1 MTLIRTSLLN
11 AIAVFIKMLTLLGI
25 NKVLAIY
32 VGPSGYAALGQFQNA
47 VQMITTFASGAVNT
61 GVTKYTAEYKDDVA
75 AQHRVWR
82 TAGTI
87 ALSGS
92 LFFSVLIVIFNE
104 TLAIWFLK
112 DAGFGG
118 VFVWFGAT
126 LVLFTLNT
134 LMLAILNGKKEI
146 GKYVIANIAGSL
158 FSLLVTALMSMSY
171 GLYGALVALAVYQ
184 SLSCFIT
191 FFLCFKSPWFKLSY
205 MMGRLDKKT
214 AINLSKFTVMALSS
228 ALCVPISHILVRNH
242 LGETFGWQSAG
253 YWEAM
258 WRLSSAYLMLVTTT
272 LSVYYLPKLSELKES
287 KDIKNEILQG
297 YKVIFPVA
305 IACGLIMYF
314 LRDFIIFVLFT
325 SDFLPMRD
333 LFGWQ
338 MLGDVLKI
346 ASWILGYVLAA
357 RAYWKIFVFSELFF
371 ALLFYVLVVVFS
383 SFKLESA
390 VIAHAVTY
398 ALHFCFMFAVMK
410 KKGIFA

>member
-11 AIAVFIKMLTLLGI
+11 AIAVLMKMLTLLGI
-25 NKVLAIY
+25 NKVLAVY

-61 GVTKYTAEYKDDVA
+61 GVTKYTAEFKDDVV

-92 LFFSVLIVIFNE
+92 LFFSILIVIFNKA
-104 TLAIWFLK
+104 LANWFLK
-112 DAGFGG
+112 DESFGG
-118 VFVWFGAT
+118 VFIWFGAT
-126 LVLFTLNT
+126 LVFFTFNT

-146 GKYVIANIAGSL
+146 GRYVIANIAGSL
-158 FSLLVTALMSMSY
+158 FALLVTTLMSMY
-171 GLYGALVALAVYQ
+171 FGLYGALVALAVYQ
-184 SLSCFIT
+184 SLSFFIT
-191 FFLCFKSPWFKLSY
+191 FFLCFRSSWFKLSY
-205 MMGRLDKKT
+205 VVGKLDRKT

-228 ALCVPISHILVRNH
+228 ALCVPVSHILVRNH
-242 LGETFGWQSAG
+242 LGEAFGWESAG

-272 LSVYYLPKLSELKES
+272 LSVYYLPRLSELKEA
-287 KDIKNEILQG
+287 KDIKAEILQG
-297 YKVIFPVA
+297 YKIIFPVA
-305 IACGLIMYF
+305 VACGLIMYA
-314 LRDFIIFVLFT
+314 LRDFIIAVLFT
-325 SDFLPMRD
+325 ADFLPMRD

-338 MLGDVLKI
+338 MVGDVLKI

-357 RAYWKIFVFSELFF
+357 RAYWKVFVFSEIFF
-371 ALLFYVLVVVFS
+371 AALFYILVLALHALG
-383 SFKLESA
+383 LESA
-390 VIAHAVTY
+390 VLAHALTY
-398 ALHFCFMFAVMK
+398 GLHLCFMFIVLK

>member
-314 LRDFIIFVLFT
+314 LRDFIISVLFT

-371 ALLFYVLVVVFS
+371 AMLFYVLVVVFS
-383 SFKLESA
+383 SFELESA